1 MEQELQLVERA
12 RAGDTEAFARLY
24 EQVYQ
29 DMYRFALYILK
40 DHHDAQDVVSDT
52 VADAFAAM
60 GKLREASAFR
70 GWIFKILTN
79 KCKRKLKEYVDRPG
93 ELTEDMPEQTSRRGM
108 DEHAAVRSLFFS
120 LAEEERIII
129 AMHLFGGYSSRE
141 MASMLHMNENTIRSK
156 ESRALK
162 KMAQSYWD

>member
-1 MEQELQLVERA
+1 MEQEQQLVERA
-12 RAGDTEAFARLY
+12 RSGDTEAFARLY

-29 DMYRFALYILK
+29 DMYRFTLYILK
-40 DHHDAQDVVSDT
+40 NHHDAQDVVSDT
-52 VADAFAAM
+52 VTDAFAAM
-60 GKLREASAFR
+60 GKLRRSEAFR
-70 GWIFKILTN
+70 AWIFKILTN
-79 KCKRKLKEYVDRPG
+79 KCKRKLKEYAERPG
-93 ELTEDMPEQTSRRGM
+93 ELTDETQEQTGRRGM

-120 LAEEERIII
+120 LAREERMII

-141 MASMLHMNENTIRSK
+141 IASMLHMNENTIRSK